1 LKVEEMIMNPMP
13 ELIPLL
19 KQLRLSGILDSI
31 ESRNRQAI
39 EERFSY
45 MDFLAI
51 IIQDEIAR
59 RNQKRLASALRR
71 ANFRN
76 QKTLEEFDFS
86 FNPHINRALI
96 TELASCRFMEEK
108 VSILIVGPCGTGK
121 SHIAQALGHCAI
133 RNGYEALFSSA
144 SRMLSQIH
152 AARATNS
159 LERQFA
165 KLAGVDLLIIDDFG
179 LKPLTGIQ
187 DEDLHEV
194 ISERYER
201 RSTIVTS
208 NLDIPE
214 WQEAFPNRILGA
226 ATIDRLRHGAYQV
239 ILEGKSYRSTSAGTG
254 KMIAP
259 GSMIAPGRAS
269 YQKTKE

>member
-1 LKVEEMIMNPMP
+1 MNPMP

-39 EERFSY
+39 DEKLSY
-45 MDFLAI
+45 MDFLAMI
-51 IIQDEIAR
+51 VQDEIAR
-59 RNQKRLASALRR
+59 RNQKRLASAVRR

-86 FNPHINRALI
+86 FNPGINRALI
-96 TELASCRFMEEK
+96 TELSSCRFMEEK
-108 VSILIVGPCGTGK
+108 VSVLIVGPCGTGK

-133 RNGYEALFSSA
+133 RKGHDVLFTTV
-144 SRMLSQIH
+144 SRMLAQIN
-152 AARATNS
+152 AARAVNA
-159 LERQFA
+159 LERQLA
-165 KLAGVDLLIIDDFG
+165 KLASVDLLIIDDFG

-187 DEDLHEV
+187 DEDFHEV

-201 RSTIVTS
+201 KSTVVTS

-214 WQEAFPNRILGA
+214 WTDAFPNRILGA
-226 ATIDRLRHGAYQV
+226 ATIDRLRHGAYKV
-239 ILEGKSYRSTSAGTG
+239 VLEGKSYRAAQPVIKTPKTTCQRTEKQPSKGG
-254 KMIAP
+254 EIA
-259 GSMIAPGRAS
+259 
-269 YQKTKE
+269 